1 MIEGQGLAVSVE
13 ELFTLLD
20 IAGSDRKEFVSAF
33 MDTKKSHEVDIMSYV
48 CVHLF
53 KSTGCQL
60 VSTGQ
65 YKQLTHKAPPIICSR
80 RHFQI
85 LALF

>member
-1 MIEGQGLAVSVE
+1 M
-13 ELFTLLD
+13 
-20 IAGSDRKEFVSAF
+20 SAF
-33 MDTKKSHEVDIMSYV
+33 MDTKKSLEVDIMSYV

-65 YKQLTHKAPPIICSR
+65 YKQLTHKELCVCPFVQEHRLSTSKFWSI
-80 RHFQI
+80 
-85 LALF
+85 